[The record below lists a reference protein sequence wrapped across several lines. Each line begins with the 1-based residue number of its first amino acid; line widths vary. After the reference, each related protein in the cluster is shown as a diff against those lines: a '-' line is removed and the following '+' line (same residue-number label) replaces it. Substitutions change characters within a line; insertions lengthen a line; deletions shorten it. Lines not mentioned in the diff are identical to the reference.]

1 MSETKQLQ
9 IAISKEEI
17 AQFCQC
23 HHIRKLS
30 LFGSVLRDDF
40 TPESDIDFLV
50 EFEPGK
56 TPGYF
61 KIVSMEM
68 ELSEL
73 LEGRKIDLR
82 TPNELSVY
90 FRERVMAEAIDL
102 DIVWDTVTNNL
113 APLAEQLERV
123 IHEES

>member
-1 MSETKQLQ
+1 MPGKQMSETQQLP
-9 IAISKEEI
+9 IVIPKEEL
-17 AQFCQC
+17 AHFCQR

-56 TPGYF
+56 TPGFF

-68 ELSEL
+68 ELSSL

-82 TPNELSVY
+82 TPEELSIY
-90 FRERVMAEAIDL
+90 FRDRVMASSVVQYDS
-102 DIVWDTVTNNL
+102 N
-113 APLAEQLERV
+113 
-123 IHEES
+123 